1 MKNLHK
7 RKQNME
13 LMPSVYNCKK
23 MFNLFKSQ
31 EKIGGEIA
39 YHNLTDWW
47 LKTFSEQE
55 QDYIVKTFKPLGGS
69 GEDLI
74 KGEIQYSSGSAV
86 SLLSNLAGWFKN
98 IKDREIG
105 YKLLDKAEKLI
116 TDSAEVLDIH
126 FFYHNKIEFYYRFR
140 EEDQESLNIAIE
152 ACKKQIELSH
162 SAIIAFKKEY
172 ENEKLPVHT
181 GYEQLAI
188 ILEKQAK
195 YDEAIDLCK
204 QAQKQTW
211 NGEWDKRIERCLK
224 KKSKT

>member
-1 MKNLHK
+1 
-7 RKQNME
+7 
-13 LMPSVYNCKK
+13 

-39 YHNLTDWW
+39 YYNLTDWW
-47 LKTFSEQE
+47 FKTFNKQK
-55 QDYIVKTFKPLGGS
+55 QNYIVKTFQPLGGS
-69 GEDLI
+69 GIDLI

-116 TDSAEVLDIH
+116 TDNAEILDIH

-140 EEDQESLNIAIE
+140 EEDKESLNIAIE
-152 ACKKQIELSH
+152 ACKKQIELSS
-162 SAIIAFKKEY
+162 SAILAFKKEY
-172 ENEKLPVHT
+172 EHEKLPMHT

-188 ILEKQAK
+188 ILEKQSKFNEVIALCERAK
-195 YDEAIDLCK
+195 NQGWGGD
-204 QAQKQTW
+204 
-211 NGEWDKRIERCLK
+211 WDKRIERCMK
-224 KKSKT
+224 KMKNNL

>member
-1 MKNLHK
+1 
-7 RKQNME
+7 
-13 LMPSVYNCKK
+13 

-39 YHNLTDWW
+39 YYNLTDWW
-47 LKTFSEQE
+47 FKTFNKQK
-55 QDYIVKTFKPLGGS
+55 QNYIVKTFKPLGGS
-69 GEDLI
+69 GIDLI

-98 IKDREIG
+98 VKDREIG

-116 TDSAEVLDIH
+116 TDNTDILDIH
-126 FFYHNKIEFYYRFR
+126 FFYQNKLEFYYRFR
-140 EEDQESLNIAIE
+140 EEDQESLNTAIG
-152 ACKKQIELSH
+152 ACKKQIELSPN
-162 SAIIAFKKEY
+162 AILAFKKEY
-172 ENEKLPVHT
+172 EHEKLPMHT

-188 ILEKQAK
+188 ILEKQEK
-195 YDEAIDLCK
+195 YDEVIDLCK
-204 QAQKQTW
+204 QAKEQMW